1 MVDFPNHTPESAP
14 EPANQKLAEVK
25 KGLGF
30 VPNLY
35 AKLAE
40 APAALEGYTTLSGI
54 YDKTSFS
61 NAERQVIL
69 LAASVENGC
78 EFCVAAHS
86 MTAKRMAK
94 VPEDVVEA
102 IRESQTLPDARLNA
116 LVQFTRQMVVNR
128 GWMEEQQV
136 QAFLDAGFTGQ
147 NALEV
152 VLAVAMKTLSNYA
165 NHLTGTKTNEQFASE
180 AWHRH

>member
-1 MVDFPNHTPESAP
+1 MVDFPNHTPETAP
-14 EPANQKLAEVK
+14 EPANQKLAEVQ

-54 YDKTSFS
+54 FDKTSFS

-69 LAASVENGC
+69 LAASVKNGC

-86 MTAKRMAK
+86 MNAKRIAK
-94 VPEDVVEA
+94 VPEEVVEA
-102 IRESQTLPDARLNA
+102 IRESKKVPDERLNA
-116 LVQFTRQMVVNR
+116 LVTFTQQMVTER
-128 GWMEEQQV
+128 GWVNEAQV
-136 QAFLDAGFTGQ
+136 QAFLDAGYTRQ
-147 NALEV
+147 NAIEV

-165 NHLTGTKTNEQFASE
+165 NHLTGTTTNEQFESE